1 MIVEEEH
8 LVDEQGLRE
17 VNISI
22 CSDREHPCPELV
34 HQTFFELD
42 RKHPENNNFRENL
55 QGVHDFTFFMRQ
67 AYEAGK
73 RGEQF
78 QVIKTINGEEQ

>member
-8 LVDEQGLRE
+8 LVRDGELRE
-17 VNISI
+17 VNINV
-22 CSDREHPCPELV
+22 CSDREHPCPEIL
-34 HQTFFELD
+34 HYSFFELD
-42 RKHPENNNFRENL
+42 PKHPEQNNFRENL
-55 QGVHDFTFFMRQ
+55 QGVHDITYYMKL

-78 QVIKTINGEEQ
+78 KVIKTINGEEQ